1 MTASLTLQGDDPLL
15 KALSKLGN
23 KSAHKELME
32 TLASYGVSS
41 TQERFIQKR
50 GPDGQTWKTAGRG
63 GQTLRDTGRLFQSL
77 SSRATEKSAEWGT
90 NVIYAA
96 IHQFGG
102 VIKSK
107 TGKKLVFMGLKGM
120 VSVSQVTMPARPY
133 LGINGEDRAEI
144 SNLIQD
150 WMGRPFAA

>member
-1 MTASLTLQGDDPLL
+1 MTTSLTLQGDDPLL
-15 KALSKLGN
+15 KALAKLGN

-32 TLASYGVSS
+32 TLASYGISS

-50 GPDGQTWKTAGRG
+50 GPDGQTWKDAARG

-77 SSRATEKSAEWGT
+77 SSRASEKSAEWGT

-107 TGKKLVFMGLKGM
+107 TGKKLVFRGLKGM
-120 VSVSQVTMPARPY
+120 VSVAQVTMPARPY
-133 LGINGEDRAEI
+133 LGINSEDRTEM

-150 WMGRPFAA
+150 WMGRPFEA